1 MNGVQDPEERGAG
14 TWAPGRGGALCVSPS
29 TVKKS
34 MCGAAPFPLEGTP
47 ERPVT
52 VPLEAC
58 CPAPSSSSAHGPL
71 TPEAEAFDAWLGR
84 KRPGR
89 DHCPHPKSLEVAD
102 HSGHSHGHPSTQQVP
117 SPGRCV
123 KWLRFKF
130 HRDLSPLLGHYCGG
144 TNTTETRRHSVQ
156 PTHFLSVTLFF
167 LPRLFFKPCS
177 CNVAYVPLFSPL
189 YCVFMIK
196 GAF

>member
-1 MNGVQDPEERGAG
+1 MACR
-14 TWAPGRGGALCVSPS
+14 TRRRGGLAHGPQAGGEPSVVSPS

-102 HSGHSHGHPSTQQVP
+102 HRGHSHGHPSTQQVP

-167 LPRLFFKPCS
+167 LPRHFFKPCS

-189 YCVFMIK
+189 
-196 GAF
+196 